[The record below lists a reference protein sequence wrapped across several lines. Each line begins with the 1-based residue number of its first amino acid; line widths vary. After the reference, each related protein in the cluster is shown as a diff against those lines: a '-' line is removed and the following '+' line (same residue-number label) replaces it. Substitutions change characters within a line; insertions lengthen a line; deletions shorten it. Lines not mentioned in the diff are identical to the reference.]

1 MIAIEELRVEVPEA
15 EDRRLARDAAPLD
28 ALREIVEARDVR
40 VDVELAIV
48 LQRDE
53 QRAARELVASEV
65 AVRELL
71 ELPPGLGGM
80 DVGHHGFVK
89 PERTEAIILQTFP
102 ARERDKMVVFLT
114 PDHGK
119 RKGWAYGARSMRSR
133 FGAALEPL
141 AKVRIGYIEKES
153 DEIVRI
159 ESIDLV
165 RSLFPA
171 QQDLLRSVSATY
183 IAEMIDTFAPAND
196 PAELLYRLLDRTTE
210 ALLDGAPAMS
220 VVTYAE
226 IWILRIGGIFPSSRE
241 CSECHEP
248 LGRPLR
254 FDPRGFVCANCAAR
268 DAFIVPNDVADT
280 LDAIGRLPVAE
291 FAARGTELDTLFEL
305 RSLAGTLRRNFLG
318 HELKSFEVL
327 AAVTR

>member
-1 MIAIEELRVEVPEA
+1 MNVRHH
-15 EDRRLARDAAPLD
+15 
-28 ALREIVEARDVR
+28 AL
-40 VDVELAIV
+40 
-48 LQRDE
+48 
-53 QRAARELVASEV
+53 
-65 AVRELL
+65 
-71 ELPPGLGGM
+71 
-80 DVGHHGFVK
+80 VK

-141 AKVRIGYIEKES
+141 AKVRIGYVEKES
-153 DEIVRI
+153 DEVVRI

-210 ALLDGAPAMS
+210 GLLDGADAMP
-220 VVTYAE
+220 VVAYAE
-226 IWILRIGGIFPSSRE
+226 IWILRLGGIFPSIRN
-241 CSECHEP
+241 CFECHEP
-248 LGRPLR
+248 LERPLR
-254 FDPRGFVCANCAAR
+254 FEPSGFVCANCTTR
-268 DAFIVPNDVADT
+268 EAFIVPNEVADA
-280 LDAIGRLPVAE
+280 LEAIFRLPVQE
-291 FAARGTELDTLFEL
+291 FAALPIPRDTLFEL

-318 HELKSFEVL
+318 YELKSFEVL
-327 AAVTR
+327 ASIAR